1 MTQLRKI
8 LHVED
13 DADIQEIAAI
23 ALEAVG
29 GFEIVQFTSGA
40 EAIAAAQ
47 GHAPDLFL
55 LDVMMPGLGGEET
68 LLALR
73 ALPGLAEVPAI
84 FMTAKALEAD
94 VRALCELGALG
105 VITKPFDPM
114 SLAGEIKALWRASG
128 RA

>member
-23 ALEAVG
+23 ALETVG
-29 GFEIVQFTSGA
+29 GFEIVQFLSGA
-40 EAIAAAQ
+40 EAIAAAPD
-47 GHAPDLFL
+47 HTPDLFL

-73 ALPGLAEVPAI
+73 ALPGLEKVPAI

-94 VRALCELGALG
+94 VRALRDLGALG

-114 SLAGEIKALWRASG
+114 NLAAEIRELWRASG
-128 RA
+128 LD